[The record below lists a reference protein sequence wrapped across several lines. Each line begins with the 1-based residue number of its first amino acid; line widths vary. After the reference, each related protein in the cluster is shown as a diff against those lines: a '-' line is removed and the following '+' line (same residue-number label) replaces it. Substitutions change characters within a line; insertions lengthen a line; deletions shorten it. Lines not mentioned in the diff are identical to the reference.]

1 MATSPSVLTFWI
13 PAFSLRLAQ
22 MDRPELQTSPL
33 VELTSTSGSGGG
45 RPRVQE
51 GCAVAR
57 AHGIGPGMTMAQ
69 AMALIPN
76 LTTLEPDP
84 DRLARGTQDV
94 LRILTQFSP
103 RILVERVGQF
113 HLGMEGLER
122 QYGPPPEQIQRIL
135 PALHEA
141 FPSSLL
147 QHLQIGGAPGRL
159 GSTMA
164 AEIARPG
171 HPVLIPPAP
180 PEALVQFLAVQPLD
194 HLPVDAALVGFL
206 QRLGI
211 RTVGEVARLPVTDL
225 VRHLGAQGRTLH
237 AMARGEVREGVP
249 LLSPPSSIRVHL
261 DFPSPTGDRPA
272 LDRALDYLVRRIMAH
287 AERKGR
293 GLHHLRIGGGLEDQ
307 GSWEVEVTLHQP
319 SVRPD
324 RIMLAL
330 RTRLNLSPPPRALES
345 IFLEVLALGP
355 TLHQMTFLSG
365 ASAFPDGIR
374 KAVRDLR
381 LRTGK
386 NPILRVV
393 DLDPHSRIPERRYGL
408 LPME

>member
-1 MATSPSVLTFWI
+1 
-13 PAFSLRLAQ
+13 
-22 MDRPELQTSPL
+22 
-33 VELTSTSGSGGG
+33 
-45 RPRVQE
+45 
-51 GCAVAR
+51 
-57 AHGIGPGMTMAQ
+57 
-69 AMALIPN
+69 
-76 LTTLEPDP
+76 
-84 DRLARGTQDV
+84 
-94 LRILTQFSP
+94 
-103 RILVERVGQF
+103 
-113 HLGMEGLER
+113 
-122 QYGPPPEQIQRIL
+122 
-135 PALHEA
+135 
-141 FPSSLL
+141 
-147 QHLQIGGAPGRL
+147 
-159 GSTMA
+159 
-164 AEIARPG
+164 
-171 HPVLIPPAP
+171 
-180 PEALVQFLAVQPLD
+180 
-194 HLPVDAALVGFL
+194 
-206 QRLGI
+206 
-211 RTVGEVARLPVTDL
+211 
-225 VRHLGAQGRTLH
+225 
-237 AMARGEVREGVP
+237 
-249 LLSPPSSIRVHL
+249 
-261 DFPSPTGDRPA
+261 
-272 LDRALDYLVRRIMAH
+272 MAH